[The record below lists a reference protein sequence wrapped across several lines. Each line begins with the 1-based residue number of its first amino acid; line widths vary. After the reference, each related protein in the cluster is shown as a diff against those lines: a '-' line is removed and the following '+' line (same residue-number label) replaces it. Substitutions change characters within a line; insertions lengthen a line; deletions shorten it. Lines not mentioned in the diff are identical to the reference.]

1 MCKTFHENIRVLS
14 QLFLVQLSRHNY
26 VTPTS
31 YLELILTFKGKNN
44 YFIFC
49 FLVIFRDLDLLRIKR
64 NEIQT
69 LKDNYLNG
77 LKQLDYARVAIDAM
91 KKELTE
97 LQPKLKETAIVVEN
111 LMVRKKR

>member
-31 YLELILTFKGKNN
+31 YLELILTFK
-44 YFIFC
+44 
-49 FLVIFRDLDLLRIKR
+49 DLLRTKR

-69 LKDNYLNG
+69 LRDNYLNG
-77 LKQLDYARVAIDAM
+77 LKQLDYARTAIDAM

-111 LMVRKKR
+111 LMVKWNETKINRIKISFFHLDSN

>member
-1 MCKTFHENIRVLS
+1 VR
-14 QLFLVQLSRHNY
+14 
-26 VTPTS
+26 
-31 YLELILTFKGKNN
+31 
-44 YFIFC
+44 
-49 FLVIFRDLDLLRIKR
+49 VIFENLDLLRIKR

-111 LMVRKKR
+111 LMVRILLMKNLTLISS

>member
-1 MCKTFHENIRVLS
+1 MKEF
-14 QLFLVQLSRHNY
+14 
-26 VTPTS
+26 
-31 YLELILTFKGKNN
+31 
-44 YFIFC
+44 FC
-49 FLVIFRDLDLLRIKR
+49 FWKNLDLLRTKR

-97 LQPKLKETAIVVEN
+97 LQPKLKETAVIVEN
-111 LMVRKKR
+111 LMVGRFVSEIMIGFFLIDSY

>member
-1 MCKTFHENIRVLS
+1 MR
-14 QLFLVQLSRHNY
+14 
-26 VTPTS
+26 
-31 YLELILTFKGKNN
+31 
-44 YFIFC
+44 
-49 FLVIFRDLDLLRIKR
+49 VIFENLDLLRIKR

-111 LMVRKKR
+111 LMVRILLMKNLTLISS

>member
-14 QLFLVQLSRHNY
+14 ELFLKQLSRHNY

-31 YLELILTFKGKNN
+31 YLELILTFKGKKKVR
-44 YFIFC
+44 IFEQRIS
-49 FLVIFRDLDLLRIKR
+49 FYYLDLLRIKR

-77 LKQLDYARVAIDAM
+77 LQQLDFARVAIDAM

-111 LMVRKKR
+111 LMVRNR

>member
-1 MCKTFHENIRVLS
+1 MSFNGR
-14 QLFLVQLSRHNY
+14 F
-26 VTPTS
+26 
-31 YLELILTFKGKNN
+31 
-44 YFIFC
+44 YF
-49 FLVIFRDLDLLRIKR
+49 RYLDLLRSKR

-97 LQPKLKETAIVVEN
+97 LQPKLKETAVVVEN
-111 LMVRKKR
+111 LMVRRFMIEVMIGFFVFP

>member
-1 MCKTFHENIRVLS
+1 LGN
-14 QLFLVQLSRHNY
+14 
-26 VTPTS
+26 
-31 YLELILTFKGKNN
+31 
-44 YFIFC
+44 
-49 FLVIFRDLDLLRIKR
+49 LDLLRVKR

-97 LQPKLKETAIVVEN
+97 LQPKLKETAVVVEN
-111 LMVRKKR
+111 LMVKLYFSENDDLILFV

>member
-1 MCKTFHENIRVLS
+1 MFSLIV
-14 QLFLVQLSRHNY
+14 FLCV
-26 VTPTS
+26 
-31 YLELILTFKGKNN
+31 
-44 YFIFC
+44 
-49 FLVIFRDLDLLRIKR
+49 DLLRVKR

-111 LMVRKKR
+111 LMVNIERN

>member
-1 MCKTFHENIRVLS
+1 MFSFFV
-14 QLFLVQLSRHNY
+14 
-26 VTPTS
+26 
-31 YLELILTFKGKNN
+31 
-44 YFIFC
+44 
-49 FLVIFRDLDLLRIKR
+49 DLLRIKR

-97 LQPKLKETAIVVEN
+97 LQPKLKETAVVVEN
-111 LMVRKKR
+111 LMVKNYGEKTENVLNKIFFFFPDSY

>member
-1 MCKTFHENIRVLS
+1 MAAVRAVDVACL
-14 QLFLVQLSRHNY
+14 
-26 VTPTS
+26 
-31 YLELILTFKGKNN
+31 
-44 YFIFC
+44 
-49 FLVIFRDLDLLRIKR
+49 LDLLRAKR

-97 LQPKLKETAIVVEN
+97 LQPRLKETAIVVEN
-111 LMVRKKR
+111 LMVCGDSSARPRRPVSCLA